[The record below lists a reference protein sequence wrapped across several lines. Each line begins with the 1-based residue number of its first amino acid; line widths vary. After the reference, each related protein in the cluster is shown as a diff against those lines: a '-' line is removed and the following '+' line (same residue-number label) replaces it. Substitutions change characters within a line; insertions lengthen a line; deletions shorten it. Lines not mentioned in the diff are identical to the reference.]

1 MGNYY
6 SMYYNKKA
14 HKVRKSEPLEPR
26 AGSLIHTMRKSEA
39 RSVSTTDKQKQYHQ
53 FLVQFLREH
62 GVDTTIIDKPRD
74 RQDCKRCINTAFTL
88 MKKNGLYEEYM
99 EKRRKEQ
106 EACSTQG

>member
-26 AGSLIHTMRKSEA
+26 AGSIIHTMRKCEA
-39 RSVSTTDKQKQYHQ
+39 TSPSVTDKQKKYHQ
-53 FLVQFLREH
+53 LLVRFLKEH
-62 GVDTTIIDKPRD
+62 GVDTSIIDRPRD

-88 MKKNGLYEEYM
+88 MRKAGIYDEYM
-99 EKRRKEQ
+99 ELYKEYKKT
-106 EACSTQG
+106 SGGN